1 MRSLLLATTLV
12 ITTITTMAGAGRTQA
27 KPAAPF
33 DPAGKWTYATLDEQ
47 GVQISGSMTITGKAG
62 AYAGGITTGEGQEI
76 PITDVFTSANGM
88 VVLFSLPDGATGVVR
103 ITRKADG
110 TTEAGWAAVRNV
122 IAVKVERA
130 K

>member
-1 MRSLLLATTLV
+1 MRNLLLATTLV
-12 ITTITTMAGAGRTQA
+12 LTTMAGAGWTQP
-27 KPAAPF
+27 KPTTPF

-47 GVQISGSMTITGKAG
+47 GAQISGSLTITGKPG
-62 AYAGGITTGEGQEI
+62 AYTGAIMTGEGQEI
-76 PITDVFTSANGM
+76 PVTDVFTSANGM
-88 VVLFSLPDGATGVVR
+88 VVLFSLPDGGTGVVR
-103 ITRKADG
+103 ISRKADG